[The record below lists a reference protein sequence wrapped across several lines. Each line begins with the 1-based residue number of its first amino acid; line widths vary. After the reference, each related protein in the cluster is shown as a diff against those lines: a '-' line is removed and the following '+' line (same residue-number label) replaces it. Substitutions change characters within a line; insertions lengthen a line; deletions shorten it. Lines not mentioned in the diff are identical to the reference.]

1 MLFAQSQPHSLVEAI
16 TASVAFGVV
25 GILMLLLGYF
35 TFDIVL
41 RKVKVQEELNK
52 GNIAVA
58 IVTGAFLIAIAII
71 VSHVVS

>member
-1 MLFAQSQPHSLVEAI
+1 MLFAQAHSLTEAI
-16 TASVAFGVV
+16 VGSLVFGLI
-25 GILMLLLGYF
+25 GIVLLLVGYF
-35 TFDIVL
+35 VFDLVL
-41 RKVKVQEELNK
+41 RKVNVQDELNK